1 MSHRIYR
8 LTHAGVRA
16 LEDRGAIPVWYRALL
31 DLVREGRGFPG
42 DSPRQMLA
50 WLDELETLGFL
61 DADSFRQDLD
71 VAA

>member
-1 MSHRIYR
+1 MGIRIYR
-8 LTHAGVRA
+8 LTHAGARA

-31 DLVREGRGFPG
+31 DLVRDGRAFPS

-61 DADSFRQDLD
+61 DPDSFAQDLD